1 MCRNHFVI
9 DDSLALR
16 AFRPE
21 DRWDLVNGLNDWAVT
36 RWLGR
41 VPHPYRLDHA
51 NAFLTREE
59 HLYIG
64 EGLRDSGRSLS
75 LALCDNDRVIGG
87 FVLNPESE

>member
-21 DRWDLVNGLNDWAVT
+21 DRWDPVNGLNDWAVT

-64 EGLRDSGRSLS
+64 EGSVTAAAAFRLRFVTMIGL
-75 LALCDNDRVIGG
+75 LAALC
-87 FVLNPESE
+87 